1 MNIVCIPVSDDRG
14 LRAPVAAGLDSA
26 PVLLFV
32 ETSSLA
38 FRAVPNQAQRRRDR
52 GCDPCEALDDTP
64 VDALLVDSIE
74 PAALARVTW
83 RGVRVLSGA
92 RGTAS
97 AAISDYVAG
106 RLRPLLPAP
115 SGHGPD
121 RAR

>member
-1 MNIVCIPVSDDRG
+1 VNIVCIPVSDDRG
-14 LRAPVAAGLDSA
+14 LRAPVAAGLDAA

-32 ETSSLA
+32 ETSSLT

-64 VDALLVDSIE
+64 VDAVLVESIE
-74 PAALARVTW
+74 PGALARITR

-92 RGTAS
+92 RGTA
-97 AAISDYVAG
+97 AHALSDYVAG
-106 RLRPLLPAP
+106 RLRRLLPAP
-115 SGHGPD
+115 NGDGPE

>member
-1 MNIVCIPVSDDRG
+1 VNIVCIPVSDDQG
-14 LRAPVAAGLDSA
+14 LRARVVAGLDAA

-32 ETSSLA
+32 ETSSLT

-64 VDALLVDSIE
+64 VDALLVESIE
-74 PAALARVTW
+74 PAALARVTR

-97 AAISDYVAG
+97 HALSDYVAG
-106 RLRPLLPAP
+106 RLRRLLPAP
-115 SGHGPD
+115 NGDGPEQ
-121 RAR
+121 AR